1 MKIKTYKELFWG
13 CVIVFLVLSIVFY
26 FVETI
31 SIGHL
36 NDTYTN
42 MITFY
47 LSILQI
53 IVCAIAGFML
63 RKKANGTIIET
74 EDSANK
80 YMKAIAAFVI
90 VTIIFST
97 VLIDALAMI
106 FYYFDTI
113 IYKITG
119 LHQALFNFPDLWS
132 LSACFVFAF
141 FRKNVM
147 VKGLN
152 SYNKT

>member
-13 CVIVFLVLSIVFY
+13 CVIVFLVLRIVFY

-31 SIGHL
+31 SISHL
-36 NDTYTN
+36 NDTYTY
-42 MITFY
+42 MIAFY

-63 RKKANGTIIET
+63 RRKASATIIET
-74 EDSANK
+74 DDSAKK
-80 YMKAIAAFVI
+80 YRKAIAAFVI
-90 VTIIFST
+90 ATIIFST
-97 VLIDALAMI
+97 VLLEALAMFFI
-106 FYYFDTI
+106 YLDTI

-141 FRKNVM
+141 YRKNVT
-147 VKGLN
+147 VKVPN
-152 SYNKT
+152 QCH